1 MEAPSNPRRSAF
13 LRLLGLCWR
22 HPALCVSVVL
32 CQIAALG
39 IGLLGVWAAGL
50 GIDYLRSQLQ
60 TGAPAVRWPTG
71 LAGLNA
77 WASSQVLLAVGAA
90 IILAALAR
98 GALTWLGGV
107 LLAHLVHR
115 GVVAGLQT
123 AVFAKLQHLHFRFFD
138 RHHRAE
144 IVNRATGDIQAVRTV
159 IDTVLIQ
166 ALITLLTVAVSVVY
180 MVSIRAG
187 LTLICLSMA
196 PVIGVTCLA
205 YSRAVHPLFL
215 RARQLADRMI
225 LTLAESVEGIAVVKG
240 FAREPE
246 MLAHFRRD
254 TEAVRQQQNAI
265 AWRQSIF
272 SPSVDLMAQSSLVV
286 LLLFGGKLVI
296 GGSLPLGAGLV
307 AFAGLLQQFAAQ
319 VMMIAQISSGIQENL
334 TGAQRVFDIL
344 DAPLGLSLPERPQ
357 IAPLADGTVRFENVS
372 FHHDESGPAVLRN
385 VTFEVNAGEC
395 VAIVGETGSGKSAL
409 LSLIP
414 RFYDPDAGAVLVD
427 GLDVRHW
434 DLQALRRRIGIVFQE
449 NFLFSDTVAAN
460 IAFGLPDASRAAVVA
475 AATAACAHDF
485 IQELPDGYDT
495 ILGESGVDLSGGQR
509 QRLTIARALLTDPSI
524 LLLDDPTA
532 AIDPATE
539 RHILDAIT
547 RSLAGRT
554 TLVVA
559 HRLSTLHRADRIL
572 VLERGQIVQTGTHA
586 ELMQKDGPYR
596 QAAAHQMIDDESRR
610 ILKEDDTSE
619 VEDLRE
625 EAPPLPAP
633 AAAASLPE
641 HDRLEGSGIKI
652 FRRMLDCTRP
662 YAAKRNLVFLTTAIR
677 AAQRPMLF
685 WALAAI
691 INGPIVRG
699 DYHSAVW
706 WTVGFGTLLF
716 STTAVMH
723 LRSRHMSELG
733 EAMIQDL
740 RNGIFENLQ
749 RMPMSFYHKTKLG
762 RILSRMISDIE
773 GTRRGVQLGFFLA
786 QEFLQLFGCAALM
799 LYYNWLLFLVLLA
812 ICPFIFLAK
821 KYFHPRIHLFSRGAA
836 ESSSRLTS
844 ALAEA
849 VRGMRVIQGFTRQE
863 RGQAI
868 FDEHVDRV
876 TEDNVKLS
884 AESALYVPLLAL
896 TGQVFIAAMLMVGG
910 YCALHGLAGISV
922 GSFVTFFFVPTS
934 FFMSLQA
941 VANYYPQLFTSIVG
955 AERVFQ
961 FIDLEPSWQDLP
973 EAQELPRKKVGARVE
988 FRHVLFGYDRARLV
1002 LRDIS
1007 LVAEPGQMI
1016 ALVGHTGSGKSS
1028 IINLLAKFYLPLAGE
1043 VLIDGAEIRMLESAS
1058 LHRQMGVVHQSNL
1071 LFTGSLRENIRF
1083 GRPEACDVEVLAAA
1097 RALDCLDLFEALP
1110 GGLDAKVREGGAN
1123 LSLGQRQLVCFA
1135 RALLANP
1142 RILILDEAT
1151 SAVDPVTEHRLQ
1163 RSLGRLLAGRTS
1175 FVVAHRLSTIT
1186 SADEILVLDHG
1197 CIVERGCHLELLRR
1211 RGVYCGLYQNFAS
1224 ADRVEE
1230 ERLTLAPF

>member
-1 MEAPSNPRRSAF
+1 MEAASIPRRSAF

-22 HPALCVSVVL
+22 DPGLCVLVVL
-32 CQIAALG
+32 CQVAALAA
-39 IGLLGVWAAGL
+39 GLLGVWAAGL
-50 GIDYLRSQLQ
+50 GIDYLRTELQ
-60 TGAPAVRWPTG
+60 AGARAVRWPFG
-71 LAGLNA
+71 LTAPGTWEPA
-77 WASSQVLLAVGAA
+77 HVLLAVGAA
-90 IILAALAR
+90 IILAALVR

-107 LLAHLVHR
+107 LLARLVHR

-138 RHHRAE
+138 QHHRAE

-180 MVSIRAG
+180 MASIRVG
-187 LTLICLSMA
+187 LTLVCLSMA
-196 PVIGVTCLA
+196 PVIGVTCLL

-215 RARQLADRMI
+215 RARQLSDRMI
-225 LTLAESVEGIAVVKG
+225 LTLAEFVEGIAVVKG
-240 FAREPE
+240 FARDPE
-246 MLAHFRRD
+246 VRAQFRRD
-254 TEAVRQQQNAI
+254 TQAVREQQNAI
-265 AWRQSIF
+265 AWRQSVF
-272 SPSVDLMAQSSLVV
+272 SPSVDLMAQSSLV
-286 LLLFGGKLVI
+286 LLLLYGGKLVI
-296 GGSLPLGAGLV
+296 DGSLPLGAGLV

-334 TGAQRVFDIL
+334 TGARRVFDIL
-344 DAPLGLSLPERPQ
+344 DAPVGLRLPEHPQ
-357 IAPLADGTVRFENVS
+357 IAPSARGTVRFENVS
-372 FHHDESGPAVLRN
+372 FHHDESGPAVLSG
-385 VTFEVNAGEC
+385 VTFEVNPGEC
-395 VAIVGETGSGKSAL
+395 IAIVGETGSGKSAL

-414 RFYDPDAGAVLVD
+414 RFYDPDAGTVLVD
-427 GLDVRHW
+427 GLDVREW

-449 NFLFSDTVAAN
+449 NFLFSDSVAAN
-460 IAFGLPDASRAAVVA
+460 IAFGQPDASREAIVA
-475 AATAACAHDF
+475 AARAACAHDF
-485 IQELPDGYDT
+485 IEELPQGYET
-495 ILGESGVDLSGGQR
+495 VLGESGVDLSGGQR
-509 QRLTIARALLTDPSI
+509 QRLTIARALLADPSI

-539 RHILDAIT
+539 HHILNAIT

-559 HRLSTLHRADRIL
+559 HRLSTLRRADRIL
-572 VLERGQIVQTGTHA
+572 VLERGRIVQTGTHA
-586 ELMQKDGPYR
+586 ALMQEDGPYR
-596 QAAAHQMIDDESRR
+596 QAASHQMIDEESRR
-610 ILKEDDTSE
+610 ILAEEKEDPAA
-619 VEDLRE
+619 LRE
-625 EAPPLPAP
+625 EPALTGAPPV
-633 AAAASLPE
+633 PE
-641 HDRLEGSGIKI
+641 NPPDRLQGSSIQVL
-652 FRRMLDCTRP
+652 RRMLGCTKP
-662 YAAKRNLVFLTTAIR
+662 HVAKRNVVFVTTIIR

-691 INGPIVRG
+691 VNGPIARG
-699 DYHSAVW
+699 DYRGAEW
-706 WTVGFGTLLF
+706 WTLGFAALLL

-740 RNGIFENLQ
+740 RNRIFENLQ

-799 LYYNWLLFLVLLA
+799 LYYNWVLFLVLLA

-821 KYFHPRIHLFSRGAA
+821 KYFHPRIHLFSRRAA

-849 VRGMRVIQGFTRQE
+849 VRGIRVIQGFTRQE

-868 FDEHVDRV
+868 FGAHVDRV

-884 AESALYVPLLAL
+884 AESALYVPLLGL
-896 TGQVFIAAMLMVGG
+896 TGQVFIAAMLTVGG
-910 YCALHGLAGISV
+910 YCALHGLAGVSI

-941 VANYYPQLFTSIVG
+941 VANYYPQLFTSMVG

-961 FIDLEPSWQDLP
+961 FIDLEPDWQEGAAARDLP
-973 EAQELPRKKVGARVE
+973 RQTTGARVE
-988 FRHVLFGYDRARLV
+988 FRRVSFGYDPARLV

-1043 VLIDGAEIRMLESAS
+1043 LLIDGFEIRMLRAAS
-1058 LHRQMGVVHQSNL
+1058 LHRQMGVVHQSNF
-1071 LFTGSLRENIRF
+1071 LFTGSIRENIRF
-1083 GRPEACDVEVLAAA
+1083 GRPGASDAEVIAAA
-1097 RALDCLDLFEALP
+1097 RDLDCLDLFEALP
-1110 GGLDAKVREGGAN
+1110 NGLDAEVREGGAN

-1135 RALLANP
+1135 RALLAEP

-1151 SAVDPVTEHRLQ
+1151 SSVDPVTEHRLQ
-1163 RSLGRLLAGRTS
+1163 RALGKLLAGRTS
-1175 FVVAHRLSTIT
+1175 FVVAHRLSTIIR
-1186 SADEILVLDHG
+1186 ADEILVLDHG
-1197 CIVERGCHLELLRR
+1197 SIIERGSHFELLRR
-1211 RGVYCGLYQNFAS
+1211 RGAYHDLYRQFTFVSVGDAQQPK
-1224 ADRVEE
+1224 A
-1230 ERLTLAPF
+1230 A